1 MTFGSSAGV
10 VRFAAASSPDDRG
23 MFFIP
28 YSTDAPLY
36 YRPFV
41 TIGLI
46 VANVAAFVVTRMGEA
61 ADGWLLQFGRG
72 LHPTE
77 WFASAFLHFGFLHL
91 LGNLLFLWTFGLI
104 VEGKLGWWRFL
115 LLYLLLCGL
124 DGALTQAVM
133 LSYDGDSPGAG
144 GASGVIFALMA
155 IALIW
160 APRNCIDVLLVYWLG
175 LFVRTSV
182 VEVTVFAFSLCYIGL
197 NFLMGWLGGFAMSS
211 ATLHLLGAGVGAP
224 VGTLLLVTGL
234 VDCEH
239 WDLFTLLRG
248 KPLAQDAASST
259 GPNGVSRNAP
269 FKSARRHPA
278 PLPRRSAVKLQ
289 TEQVRR
295 AVDAGQFLAAWSRY
309 EALRAE
315 SLVPLDEPTLK
326 ALIDGVHRERDWRAA
341 ATLLEDYIARFPDSA
356 TRARLMLAGL
366 YVQEQQRP
374 RAALSLVERIDP
386 GPLSPAQRDFLQK
399 VRDKARAQISS
410 GVLELSVPST
420 S

>member
-1 MTFGSSAGV
+1 
-10 VRFAAASSPDDRG
+10 

-46 VANVAAFVVTRMGEA
+46 VANVVAFIVTRMGEA
-61 ADGWLLQFGRG
+61 DDGWLLQFGEG

-77 WFASAFLHFGFLHL
+77 WFASAFLHFGVLHL
-91 LGNLLFLWTFGLI
+91 AGNMLFLWTFGLI

-115 LLYLLLCGL
+115 LLYSVLCGL
-124 DGALTQAVM
+124 DGAITQAVM

-160 APRNCIDVLLVYWLG
+160 APRNCIDVLLVYWFWM
-175 LFVRTSV
+175 FVRTAV
-182 VEVTVFAFSLCYIGL
+182 LEVTVLTFSLCYIGL
-197 NFLMGWLGGFAMSS
+197 NFLMGWLGGFEMSS

-234 VDCEH
+234 VDCEQ

-248 KPLAQDAASST
+248 KPIASSD
-259 GPNGVSRNAP
+259 GAIPMADGKPRAAP
-269 FKSARRHPA
+269 VKRAQRHPA
-278 PLPRRSAVKLQ
+278 PLPRRANTRRRL
-289 TEQVRR
+289 EQVQR
-295 AVDAGQFLAAWSRY
+295 AVAAGQFLAAWSQY
-309 EALRAE
+309 EALRAG
-315 SLVPLDEPTLK
+315 LQPVPLDEPTLR
-326 ALIDGVHRERDWRAA
+326 AFIDGVHRERDWHPAVA
-341 ATLLEDYIARFPDSA
+341 LLEDYIARFPENA

-374 RAALSLVERIDP
+374 RAALSVVENVDS
-386 GPLSPAQRDFLQK
+386 GPLTPAQRDFLQK
-399 VRDKARAQISS
+399 VRNKAESQISS
-410 GVLELSVPST
+410 GVLELTMPSP